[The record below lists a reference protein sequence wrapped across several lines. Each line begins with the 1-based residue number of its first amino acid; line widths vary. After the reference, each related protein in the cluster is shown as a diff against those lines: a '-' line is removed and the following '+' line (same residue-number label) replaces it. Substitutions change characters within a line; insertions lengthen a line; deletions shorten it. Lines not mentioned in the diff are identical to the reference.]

1 MKKNKKS
8 RKISFEP
15 KVKYSLEIPL
25 SPENYKSPI
34 TEILDTRREQ
44 LINMTSEQW
53 NEWRKEF
60 YRLNCPGV
68 LILD

>member
-1 MKKNKKS
+1 MKKNKKN

-15 KVKYSLEIPL
+15 DVKYLVEIPL
-25 SPENYKSPI
+25 SIENYKSPI
-34 TEILDTRREQ
+34 TDILDKGNKQ

-60 YRLNCPGV
+60 YRLNCPEV